1 MPRRHHPNFNPE
13 ECQLLLRINQA
24 GEVTASNAHRD
35 PVIARLSAMG
45 MIYGTRLYDRSYLLR
60 LTPEGKKML
69 ARKLL

>member
-1 MPRRHHPNFNPE
+1 MPRRRHPNFNPD

-60 LTPEGKKML
+60 LTPEGKKVL
-69 ARKLL
+69 ASIL